1 MNYNVG
7 IFLLLC
13 LATVTK
19 ASLVLT
25 LCPASINISVPCLN
39 DTVSGTTTNLQL
51 RSSNQ
56 SYNFTHLNVTAIQD
70 LPRDAQY
77 VDLSFNQIR
86 TISRSVPSSLTFLKL
101 SHNALVSQWI
111 QAPINV
117 SILDVSYNQ
126 DGLPWMENISWALS
140 LPRLTRLVFQGN
152 QMTRLLL
159 TKDNLPPEGHPFSA
173 LDISNNKAKLEFV
186 IQTKREYDY
195 LVKSVTLTLDWMSD
209 AFVDAYQVCKTV
221 VSKELPIQ
229 NVPVEYLP
237 QGGAAKYDYGRANQ
251 FSVCV
256 DPPTDAGTLFLAS
269 NFLSSL
275 ESLVQAVETTD
286 GSSRALVIALTA
298 VGSVLLVVFLVFR
311 FGFKRHGGQ
320 VVKPRIESRQVL
332 SSRESLYSSNPQN
345 AVHDDVYNA
354 LPISTRANQEET
366 FKTKEP

>member
-256 DPPTDAGTLFLAS
+256 DPPTDA
-269 NFLSSL
+269 
-275 ESLVQAVETTD
+275 VQAVETTD

-354 LPISTRANQEET
+354 LPLSTRANQEET